1 MEIDPTRAGDL
12 AAMSDWKPSS
22 EYQLVAEANRQFY
35 SQVASLYDA
44 SETCVTDPRV
54 QKQLQADLD
63 KIIGIIG
70 RQPAA
75 IRALDACGGSGNVAL
90 KLLYRGLDVTLV
102 DISSKLLALFRNK
115 CAAAGVVPQ
124 SVCSEIGSYMSQ
136 PSRKFD
142 LIVFSSALHH
152 LENIEPVLTLA
163 FHCLVPG
170 GLLFTIYDPTS
181 RDRLK
186 VTTRVLQRL
195 EYYTFKLFHQTID
208 LPNGVT
214 RRIRRIFSG
223 VSARRKL
230 EAALSQATAGM
241 LAEFHVERG
250 IDDWALVSKLRAV
263 GFDVIWH
270 ERYAE
275 SRFDLTRRIIE
286 RIGDSTSFKLLLRKP
301 CEGELT
307 SSNP

>member
-1 MEIDPTRAGDL
+1 MEIAPAHTGDL
-12 AAMSDWKPSS
+12 STMGDWKPSS
-22 EYQLVAEANRQFY
+22 EYQRVAEANRRFY

-44 SETCVTDPRV
+44 SETCVTDARM
-54 QKQLQADLD
+54 QKQLEADLD
-63 KIIGIIG
+63 KIIGILG

-75 IRALDACGGSGNVAL
+75 IRTLDACGGSGNVAF
-90 KLLYRGLDVTLV
+90 KLLARGLDVTLV
-102 DISSKLLALFRNK
+102 DISSKLLDIFSNK
-115 CAAAGVVPQ
+115 CAAAGVVPR

-136 PSRKFD
+136 SSRKFD

-152 LENIEPVLTLA
+152 LENIESVLTLA

-181 RDRLK
+181 RDRLR

-195 EYYTFKLFHQTID
+195 EYFTFKVFCQTQD
-208 LPNGVT
+208 LPAAFF
-214 RRIRRIFSG
+214 RRLRRLFSG
-223 VSARRKL
+223 VSARRKSDV
-230 EAALSQATAGM
+230 ALSQATAGL
-241 LAEFHVERG
+241 LAEFHVGRG
-250 IDDWALVSKLRAV
+250 IDDLALVSKLRAV

-286 RIGDSTSFKLLLRKP
+286 RIGDSTSFKLLLHKP
-301 CEGELT
+301 CEVELT
-307 SSNP
+307 SLNP